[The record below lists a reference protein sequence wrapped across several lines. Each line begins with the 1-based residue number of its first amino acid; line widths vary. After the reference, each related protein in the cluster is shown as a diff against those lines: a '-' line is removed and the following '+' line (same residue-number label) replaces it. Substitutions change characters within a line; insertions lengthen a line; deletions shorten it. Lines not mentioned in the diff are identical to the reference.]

1 MLLVFC
7 TPVRSACVCRFI
19 TPLSRRALFCG
30 RKTAS
35 LTSLHRKPSPAARAS
50 PANAR
55 STSSAANASAA
66 CGRTSEHSAGAAV
79 KICKPHGEANF
90 GHRNLRNLE
99 LPSTRSKLP
108 YLAPPL
114 IKKRGSFFAAG
125 FLHSHPFGLRS
136 FGSGLF
142 CTRQKLPDFFG
153 CFDGQFLG
161 KENCPAA
168 PFRIK

>member
-1 MLLVFC
+1 MLPISC
-7 TPVRSACVCRFI
+7 APIRSACVCRFI

-90 GHRNLRNLE
+90 GHRNLRNLA
-99 LPSTRSKLP
+99 LPSTRSKKCLS
-108 YLAPPL
+108 APL
-114 IKKRGSFFAAG
+114 CKKGSFLLPVFCAPVCSARAPSGAG
-125 FLHSHPFGLRS
+125 YFYAL
-136 FGSGLF
+136 
-142 CTRQKLPDFFG
+142 QKLPDFFG

>member
-1 MLLVFC
+1 MLPISC
-7 TPVRSACVCRFI
+7 APIRSACVCRFI

-90 GHRNLRNLE
+90 GHRNLRNLV
-99 LPSTRSKLP
+99 LPSTQSKKCFT
-108 YLAPPL
+108 APL
-114 IKKRGSFFAAG
+114 CKKGSFFAAG
-125 FLHSHPFGLRS
+125 FLRSRPFGPLSLGRGV
-136 FGSGLF
+136 FLCPPKVSGFFWLF
-142 CTRQKLPDFFG
+142 
-153 CFDGQFLG
+153 
-161 KENCPAA
+161 
-168 PFRIK
+168 